1 MLKIWGRTN
10 SINVQKAL
18 WCLDEL
24 QLPYERTDA
33 GMAFGCVNEPWYR
46 AMNPNGRVPVINDD
60 GFVLWESNVIVRY
73 LAAKHAA
80 GTLYPEKLTE
90 RMNAERWM
98 DWCTSTLNPPI
109 TTVFWQLIRTPAD
122 KRDATAVAEGTKL
135 CGELFGM
142 LDAHMAGKQF
152 ICGDN
157 FTMGDIVTGC
167 YISRW
172 MALPVERPAHPNL
185 SAWFE
190 RLKLRP
196 AFKKNVM
203 IPLT

>member
-24 QLPYERTDA
+24 KLPYERTDA
-33 GMAFGCVNEPWYR
+33 GMAYGCVNEPWYR

-73 LAAKHAA
+73 LSAKHAP

-90 RMNAERWM
+90 RMDAERWM

-109 TTVFWQLIRTPAD
+109 TTVFWQLIRTPAE
-122 KRDATAVAEGTKL
+122 KRDAKAIADGVKL

-142 LDAHMAGKQF
+142 LDAHMAGRQF
-152 ICGDN
+152 ITGDT
-157 FTMGDIVTGC
+157 FTMGDIVAGC

-172 MALPVERPAHPNL
+172 MALPVERPNHPNL

-196 AFKKNVM
+196 AFRKNVM
-203 IPLT
+203 IALT

>member
-1 MLKIWGRTN
+1 
-10 SINVQKAL
+10 
-18 WCLDEL
+18 
-24 QLPYERTDA
+24 
-33 GMAFGCVNEPWYR
+33 
-46 AMNPNGRVPVINDD
+46 VPVIDD
-60 GFVLWESNVIVRY
+60 EGFVLWESNVIVRY
-73 LAAKHAA
+73 LAAKHAP

-122 KRDATAVAEGTKL
+122 KRDAKAVADGVKL

-142 LDAHMAGKQF
+142 LDAQLAGKQF
-152 ICGDN
+152 LTGDI

-172 MALPVERPAHPNL
+172 MALPVERPDHPNL
-185 SAWFE
+185 RAWLE
-190 RLKLRP
+190 RLRQRP
-196 AFKKNVM
+196 AFRKNVM